1 MKINIPE
8 NCIIINGTIY
18 EAYRDEDPNCEGCE
32 FDTNTVGRP
41 CEYGFPCQIIFGEW
55 QLKFKRV
62 SPLIN
67 D

>member
-8 NCIIINGTIY
+8 NCIIINGVLYELVEQDNGDCVGCAFKKESSRGCNY
-18 EAYRDEDPNCEGCE
+18 EA
-32 FDTNTVGRP
+32 P
-41 CEYGFPCQIIFGEW
+41 CVNIFSTYNAI
-55 QLKFKRV
+55 FKRV